1 MCSERNIYLS
11 NMALSEAIGQLAAAY
26 AGAGAPLGMERVSVP
41 DALDRVTA
49 EPVFARLSAPFFNA
63 SAMDGIA
70 VRAESTYGANERN
83 PVRLI
88 KGEGYQIVD
97 TGDPILHPWDAVI
110 MIEEVTELDSET
122 VEIRGATSP
131 WEHVRPVGEDIVAG
145 ELILPACHRI
155 TPIDIGALLSG
166 GLLEVPVIRKPRVAI
181 LPTGTEIIEPHDT
194 METGKII
201 ESNSRVF
208 EAIVKQ
214 CGGEPLRLPPVADDY
229 GLILETVRKAVDQ
242 CDVVII
248 NAGSSAGTEDFTA
261 KIIAELGEVLVHG
274 LAIKPGKPAILGKVA
289 GKPVIGIP
297 GYPVS
302 AWVVFD
308 SLVKPLIY
316 SMLKQRPPER
326 PTVKAVVSRRIVS
339 SLKHLEFVRV
349 KLGNVGGRLI
359 ATPLSRGAGVTM
371 SLVKADGILAI
382 PLESE
387 GAEAGETVEVS
398 LLRDLRD
405 IESTVV
411 VIGSHDLV
419 VDLLADTMHTA
430 WPDSGLSSAHVGSMA
445 GLMALQ
451 RGEAHIAPIHLLDE
465 ATGSYNRSFVQK
477 TMPGLKA
484 VLIKGVRRVQGLMV
498 PKGNPQG
505 IQSLRDLDRAEL
517 RFVNRQKGSGT
528 RILLDYQLKN
538 LGIDSVRITGYS
550 REMTTHMA
558 VASAVQSG
566 TADVGLGIQSAAE
579 ILGLDFIP
587 VGVEDYDFLVP
598 EAYLETQ
605 AVQRF
610 IEALKLDAF
619 RERVMALGGYELE
632 EPGQLIRLQE
642 IGD

>member
-11 NMALSEAIGQLAAAY
+11 NMELSEAIRQLAEAY
-26 AGAGAPLGMERVSVP
+26 AGAGSPLGAERILVP
-41 DALDRVTA
+41 DSLDRVTA
-49 EPVFARLSAPFFNA
+49 EPVFARISAPFFNA

-88 KGEGYQIVD
+88 KGDGYQIVD
-97 TGDPILHPWDAVI
+97 TGDPILDPWDAVI
-110 MIEEVTELDSET
+110 MIEEVTELDDQS
-122 VEIRGATSP
+122 VEIRAAASP

-145 ELILPACHRI
+145 ELILPACHRV

-181 LPTGTEIIEPHDT
+181 LPTGTEIIEPYEP
-194 METGKII
+194 MEIGKII

-214 CGGEPLRLPPVADDY
+214 CGGEPLRLAPVVDDY
-229 GLILETVRKAVDQ
+229 QLIMETVRKAVAESDM
-242 CDVVII
+242 VII

-261 KIIAELGEVLVHG
+261 KIIGELGQVLVHG
-274 LAIKPGKPAILGKVA
+274 LAIKPGKPAILGKVD

-308 SLVKPLIY
+308 SLVKPLIH
-316 SMLKQRPPER
+316 SMLRQRSPER
-326 PTVKAVVSRRIVS
+326 STVKAVVSRRIVS

-349 KLGNVGGRLI
+349 KLGNVGGRMI

-382 PLESE
+382 PLASE
-387 GAEAGETVEVS
+387 GVEAGETVDVE

-419 VDLLADTMHTA
+419 VDLLADTMHTT

-465 ATGSYNRSFVQK
+465 ATGEYNSSFVRK
-477 TMPGLKA
+477 TLPGLKA
-484 VLIKGVRRVQGLMV
+484 VLVKGVKRVQGLIV
-498 PKGNPQG
+498 PKGNPNG
-505 IQSLRDLDRAEL
+505 IRNLSDLGRPDL
-517 RFVNRQKGSGT
+517 KFVNRQKGSGT
-528 RILLDYQLKN
+528 RLLLDYQLKK
-538 LGIDSVRITGYS
+538 LGIGSADIIGYA

-587 VGVEDYDFLVP
+587 VGVEEYDFLVP
-598 EAYLETQ
+598 EQYLETLS
-605 AVQRF
+605 VQRF
-610 IEALKLDAF
+610 IEALTLDTF
-619 RERVMALGGYELE
+619 KDRVMALGGYEME
-632 EPGQLIRLQE
+632 DPGKIVKL
-642 IGD
+642 

>member
-11 NMALSEAIGQLAAAY
+11 NMELSEALERLSKVY
-26 AGAGAPLGMERVSVP
+26 AGAGSPLGTERVPVP
-41 DALDRVTA
+41 DSLDRVTA
-49 EPVFARLSAPFFNA
+49 EPIFARLSAPFFNA

-70 VRAESTYGANERN
+70 VKAESTYGANERN
-83 PVRLI
+83 PVQLKR
-88 KGEGYQIVD
+88 GTGYQVVD
-97 TGDPILHPWDAVI
+97 TGDPIAEPWDAVI
-110 MIEEVTELDSET
+110 MIEEVTEMDSDT
-122 VEIRGATSP
+122 VEIRSAASP

-166 GLLEVPVIRKPRVAI
+166 GILEVPVIRKPRVAI
-181 LPTGTEIIEPHDT
+181 LPTGTEIIEPGEP
-194 METGKII
+194 MAIGKII

-214 CGGEPLRLPPVADDY
+214 CGGEPLRLKPVADDY
-229 GLILETVRKAVDQ
+229 GLIRETVREAVAQSDL
-242 CDVVII
+242 VII

-274 LAIKPGKPAILGKVA
+274 LAIKPGKPAILGTVS

-308 SLVKPLIY
+308 ALVKPLIHA
-316 SMLKQRPPER
+316 MLRQQSPER
-326 PTVKAVVSRRIVS
+326 PTVSAVVSRRIVS

-349 KLGNVGGRLI
+349 KLGSVGGRLI

-371 SLVKADGILAI
+371 SLVKADGILPI
-382 PLESE
+382 PLCSE
-387 GAEAGETVEVS
+387 GIEAGETVTVE
-398 LLRDLRD
+398 LLRDLKA

-419 VDLLADTMHTA
+419 VDLLADTLHTA

-451 RGEAHIAPIHLLDE
+451 RGEAHLAPIHLLDE
-465 ATGSYNRSFVQK
+465 ATGEYNRSFVQK
-477 TMPGLKA
+477 TLPGLRA
-484 VLIKGVRRVQGLMV
+484 VLVKGVRRVQGLMV
-498 PKGNPQG
+498 APGNPQG
-505 IQSLRDLDRAEL
+505 ITGLADLARPGL

-528 RILLDYQLKN
+528 RLLLDYELKK
-538 LGIDSVRITGYS
+538 LAIDAELIQGYH

-566 TADVGLGIQSAAE
+566 TADAGLGIQSAAE

-587 VGVEDYDFLVP
+587 VGVEEYDFLVP
-598 EAYLETQ
+598 EQYLDTLP
-605 AVQRF
+605 VQRF
-610 IEALKLDAF
+610 IEALKLPVF
-619 RERVMALGGYELE
+619 QEKVLALGGYELDA
-632 EPGQLIRLQE
+632 PGTVIRL
-642 IGD
+642 

>member
-11 NMALSEAIGQLAAAY
+11 NMELSEAIRQLSEAY
-26 AGAGAPLGMERVSVP
+26 ASAGAPLGTEYVP
-41 DALDRVTA
+41 VPEVLDRVTA
-49 EPVFARLSAPFFNA
+49 APVFARMSAPFFNA

-83 PVRLI
+83 PVTLK
-88 KGEGYQIVD
+88 KGLGYQVVD
-97 TGDPILHPWDAVI
+97 TGDPILDPWDAVV
-110 MIEEVTELDSET
+110 MIEEVTELDGET
-122 VEIRGATSP
+122 VELRSGTSP

-166 GLLEVPVIRKPRVAI
+166 GILEVPVLRKPRVAI
-181 LPTGTEIIEPHDT
+181 LPTGTEIIEPHEP
-194 METGKII
+194 MEIGKII

-214 CGGEPLRLPPVADDY
+214 CGGEPMRLAPVIDDY
-229 GLILETVRKAVDQ
+229 TLIRETVRKAVGESDL
-242 CDVVII
+242 VIV

-261 KIIAELGEVLVHG
+261 KIIGELGEVLVHG
-274 LAIKPGKPAILGKVA
+274 LAIKPGKPAILGKVD

-316 SMLKQRPPER
+316 AMQRQRSPER
-326 PTVKAVVSRRIVS
+326 PTAEAVVSRRIVS

-349 KLGNVGGRLI
+349 KLGSVDGRLI

-371 SLVKADGILAI
+371 SLVKADGMLTI
-382 PLESE
+382 PLNSE
-387 GAEAGETVEVS
+387 GVEAGETVTVE
-398 LLRDLRD
+398 LLRDLKE
-405 IESTVV
+405 IENTVV

-419 VDLLADTMHTA
+419 VDLLADCLHTT
-430 WPDSGLSSAHVGSMA
+430 WPDGGLSSAHVGSMA

-451 RGEAHIAPIHLLDE
+451 RREAHLAPIHLLDE
-465 ATGSYNRSFVQK
+465 ATGEYNRSFVRR
-477 TMPGLKA
+477 MLPDLKA
-484 VLIKGVRRVQGLMV
+484 VLVKGVRRVQGMMV
-498 PKGNPQG
+498 PKGNPLGVTALSDLGRPG
-505 IQSLRDLDRAEL
+505 I

-528 RILLDYQLKN
+528 RLLLDYQLKRQ
-538 LGIDSVRITGYS
+538 GIDAAAITGYG

-587 VGVEDYDFLVP
+587 VGIEEYDFLVP
-598 EAYLETQ
+598 EQYLDTLP
-605 AVQRF
+605 VQRF
-610 IEALKLDAF
+610 IETLKQEAF
-619 RERVMALGGYELE
+619 QNRVRALGGYELDS
-632 EPGQLIRLQE
+632 PGTVIPL
-642 IGD
+642 G

>member
-11 NMALSEAIGQLAAAY
+11 NMELSEALLLLSKAY
-26 AGAGAPLGMERVSVP
+26 AGAGSPLGKECIAVP
-41 DALDRVTA
+41 EALERVTA
-49 EPVFARLSAPFFNA
+49 EPIFARLSAPFFNA

-70 VRAESTYGANERN
+70 VKAENTYGANERN
-83 PVRLI
+83 PILLKRGV
-88 KGEGYQIVD
+88 GYQVVD
-97 TGDPILHPWDAVI
+97 TGDPIMDPWDAVI
-110 MIEEVTELDSET
+110 MIEEVIEIDQNT
-122 VEIRGATSP
+122 VEIRSATSP

-145 ELILPACHRI
+145 ELVLPACHRI
-155 TPIDIGALLSG
+155 TPIDIGALLSAG
-166 GLLEVPVIRKPRVAI
+166 ILEVPVIRKPRIAI
-181 LPTGTEIIEPHDT
+181 LPTGTEIIEPEEP
-194 METGKII
+194 MEIGKII

-214 CGGEPLRLPPVADDY
+214 CGGEPLRLSPVPDDY
-229 GLILETVRKAVDQ
+229 DLILETVRRAVEISDA
-242 CDVVII
+242 VVI

-274 LAIKPGKPAILGKVA
+274 LAIKPGKPAILGKID

-308 SLVKPLIY
+308 SVVKPLIH
-316 SMLKQRPPER
+316 SMLRQTPEER
-326 PTVKAVVSRRIVS
+326 PVVEAVVSRRIVS

-349 KLGNVGGRLI
+349 KLGKVGDRLI

-382 PLESE
+382 PLTSE
-387 GAEAGETVEVS
+387 GVEAGETVKVE
-398 LLRDLRD
+398 LLRDLKA
-405 IESTVV
+405 IENTVV

-419 VDLLADTMHTA
+419 VDLLADTLHTV
-430 WPDSGLSSAHVGSMA
+430 WPDSGLSSAHVGSMG

-465 ATGSYNRSFVQK
+465 ATGDYNAAFVRR
-477 TMPGLKA
+477 MLPDLKA
-484 VLIKGVRRVQGLMV
+484 VLVKGVRRVQGLII
-498 PKGNPQG
+498 PKGNPLG
-505 IQSLRDLDRAEL
+505 IATLADVGKPGL
-517 RFVNRQKGSGT
+517 RFVNRQRGSGT
-528 RILLDYQLKN
+528 RLLLDYQLKG
-538 LGIDSVRITGYS
+538 LGIDPAIITGYT

-587 VGVEDYDFLVP
+587 VGVEEYDFLVP
-598 EAYLETQ
+598 VQYVETQ

-610 IEALKLDAF
+610 IEVLKLEAF
-619 RERVMALGGYELE
+619 QKRVLALGGYELAN
-632 EPGQLIRLQE
+632 PGMMIKL
-642 IGD
+642 